1 MKKGLGAE
9 GRLPACWGG
18 RGTQSQGRGG
28 VGGWGMGEGKE
39 ERGRWWAPPHA
50 RALVRERRGV
60 LSGSHTVSR
69 DWGQQHRLSE
79 EQDWNEGVTRPR
91 RRQGGSRRT
100 ARALVRAGHRERPV
114 RTGLQKAFIFFLSFL
129 YFLQVSTLKTYSE
142 MFRYSDIQITSRHK
156 QTQNREG
163 GG

>member
-1 MKKGLGAE
+1 M
-9 GRLPACWGG
+9 GG
-18 RGTQSQGRGG
+18 GG
-28 VGGWGMGEGKE
+28 VGEGKE

-50 RALVRERRGV
+50 RAPVRERRGV

-100 ARALVRAGHRERPV
+100 ARALVRAGHREAGAHRVTEGFHFLPFV
-114 RTGLQKAFIFFLSFL
+114 PLFLTVFYTEDIFGDV
-129 YFLQVSTLKTYSE
+129 QV
-142 MFRYSDIQITSRHK
+142 FRYSDNI
-156 QTQNREG
+156 
-163 GG
+163 